1 MARGSKARL
10 EIRQAKL
17 KDVRAIAAGRAHSV
31 AVRADGSI
39 VQWGRPFAEGAP
51 APPAGLG
58 PVTAIPLILYGNG
71 AKLLR
76 LSTIAILQ
84 YIAPTMI
91 LITAVFW
98 FGEDF
103 DTPRRIAFGLIWL
116 ALGLYSASLWR
127 GRGAFTAP

>member
-1 MARGSKARL
+1 
-10 EIRQAKL
+10 
-17 KDVRAIAAGRAHSV
+17 
-31 AVRADGSI
+31 
-39 VQWGRPFAEGAP
+39 
-51 APPAGLG
+51 
-58 PVTAIPLILYGNG
+58 
-71 AKLLR
+71 
-76 LSTIAILQ
+76 
-84 YIAPTMI
+84 MI